1 MTRVNNFDAMRIL
14 AASAVIFGHAHPLS
28 QTPDMLLFSESVQ
41 SVAVKIFFV
50 ISGFLVAKSWRSDPD
65 LFRFLMR
72 RGLRLF
78 PGLALLV
85 VLTAFILGPIFT
97 TLPLAEYFSAP
108 ATYGYIWN
116 NLILRPAYALP
127 GVFDANPYPT
137 AVNGSLW
144 SLPIEFFMYM
154 LLPVLATLAAALRF
168 RGAFALLA
176 IAGVISA
183 FASLI
188 LIPAESQLVVW
199 GSGSRSLTNVGPY
212 FLIGALYA
220 AKPMEASLHSGWAL
234 FLVAFASLFQFG
246 GYWTQQFMMMLVLPY
261 VTLTLCTAAT
271 PGLSSAGRFG
281 DPSYGIYLYGFPVQ
295 QALFSIFGAQ
305 MGVWQNTLMA
315 LPIVIILAY
324 ASWHI
329 LEKRMLSLKPSKGLV
344 ALKPIEG

>member
-65 LFRFLMR
+65 LTRFLMR

-78 PGLALLV
+78 PGLALL
-85 VLTAFILGPIFT
+85 LLLSAFILGPLFT
-97 TLPLAEYFSAP
+97 SLPLAEYFGAP
-108 ATYGYIWN
+108 STYGYIWN

-144 SLPIEFFMYM
+144 SLPVEFFMYM
-154 LLPVLATLAAALRF
+154 LLPVLATLAAILRF
-168 RGAFALLA
+168 RGAFAVLA
-176 IAGVISA
+176 IATVVAA

-188 LIPAESQLVVW
+188 LIPAESQLVIW
-199 GSGSRSLTNVGPY
+199 GSGSRSLTNV
-212 FLIGALYA
+212 
-220 AKPMEASLHSGWAL
+220 GWAL

-305 MGVWQNTLMA
+305 MGVWQNTLLA
-315 LPIVIILAY
+315 LPIVVILAY

-329 LEKRMLSLKPSKGLV
+329 LEKRMLSLKPSKGLI